1 MNLVAQVLTA
11 NVRPKD
17 ITARF
22 GGEEFCVL
30 LPDTVAATAEQVAE
44 RVRIAIGNETSALP
58 EAVTVSVGVA
68 AVEGSNT
75 PMELAVVLALAD
87 QALYEAKVSGR
98 NTVRVRQ
105 PMAAHSVVIDPASRR
120 RGLGSGGTTK

>member
-1 MNLVAQVLTA
+1 VLTA

-30 LPDTVAATAEQVAE
+30 LPDTIALTAEQIAE
-44 RVRIAIGNETSALP
+44 RVRIAIGNETSSLP
-58 EAVTVSVGVA
+58 ETVTVSVGVA
-68 AVEGSNT
+68 VVEGSNT

-87 QALYEAKVSGR
+87 QALYEAKLDGR
-98 NTVRVRQ
+98 NKVRVRQ
-105 PMAAHSVVIDPASRR
+105 PVAAESIVIDPVAHR
-120 RGLGSGGTTK
+120 RGPGSGGTPQ

>member
-1 MNLVAQVLTA
+1 
-11 NVRPKD
+11 
-17 ITARF
+17 
-22 GGEEFCVL
+22 L
-30 LPDTVAATAEQVAE
+30 LPDTVAETAEQIAE
-44 RVRIAIGNETSALP
+44 RVRVAIGNETSALP

-87 QALYEAKVSGR
+87 QALYEAKVQGR

-105 PMAAHSVVIDPASRR
+105 PVAPDSIVIEPVARD
-120 RGLGSGGTTK
+120 LGPGRAPR